1 MMKFDRKP
9 FGDVLLLGGSIL
21 VLGSV
26 AFLCARAMGR
36 SGPADKVLSHDH
48 VRDAGPDNMAVPPRQ
63 WDIVDQTSD
72 ESFPA
77 SDPPGGY

>member
-1 MMKFDRKP
+1 MQFDRKP
-9 FGDVLLLGGSIL
+9 IADVLLLGGSIL

-26 AFLCARAMGR
+26 AMLCVRVMGR
-36 SGPADKVLSHDH
+36 SGAQEKVLPHDY
-48 VRDAGPDNMAVPPRQ
+48 VRDAGPDNMTVPPRR
-63 WDIVDQTSD
+63 WDTVDQTSD